1 MTATTNGSGSGHG
14 QEPEQPPG
22 LRRHGRL
29 PGPRGAGLQVTAAS
43 TRPALLRRAL
53 RLEYLTVGWNVV
65 EGVIAIAAA
74 MASGSVALLGFGIDS
89 FVESASGSVMIWRLR
104 AERNADEDDEERIEH
119 VERRAQKLVAGSLVL
134 LAVYIA
140 WDSITSLLANER
152 PEPSLVGILLAI
164 ASLSVMWWLARE
176 KRRVGTALGSRA
188 MTADAFQTDACVWL
202 SLFLLV
208 GIGANS
214 LFGWWWADPLAAL
227 GMTFFIAKEALEAW
241 RGDDDD

>member
-1 MTATTNGSGSGHG
+1 MTSVAD
-14 QEPEQPPG
+14 
-22 LRRHGRL
+22 
-29 PGPRGAGLQVTAAS
+29 
-43 TRPALLRRAL
+43 TRPLLLRRAL
-53 RLEYLTVGWNVV
+53 RLEYVTVGWNIV

-89 FVESASGSVMIWRLR
+89 FVESASGSVMIWRLL
-104 AERNADEDDEERIEH
+104 AERHADEDDEERIEQ
-119 VERRAQKLVAGSLVL
+119 VERRAQKLVAGSLIL
-134 LAVYIA
+134 LAVYIG
-140 WDSITSLLANER
+140 WDSITSLIAGER

-188 MTADAFQTDACVWL
+188 MTADAFQTDACFWL

-208 GIGANS
+208 GIGANA

-227 GMTFFIAKEALEAW
+227 GMTFFIGKEALEAW

>member
-1 MTATTNGSGSGHG
+1 MTIA
-14 QEPEQPPG
+14 P
-22 LRRHGRL
+22 
-29 PGPRGAGLQVTAAS
+29 TAPFD
-43 TRPALLRRAL
+43 RPALLRRAL
-53 RLEYLTVGWNVV
+53 RLEYLTVGWNIV

-104 AERNADEDDEERIEH
+104 AERNADENDEERIEH
-119 VERRAQKLVAGSLVL
+119 VERRAQKLVAGSLIL
-134 LAVYIA
+134 LAAYIA

-164 ASLSVMWWLARE
+164 ASLSVMWWLARQ
-176 KRRVGTALGSRA
+176 KRSVGLALGSRA
-188 MTADAFQTDACVWL
+188 MTADAFQTDACFWL

-208 GIGANS
+208 GIGANA

-227 GMTFFIAKEALEAW
+227 GMTVFIGREALEAW

>member
-1 MTATTNGSGSGHG
+1 MTTLRRQPPPTARACSDAPSGSSTSPSAGTSSRA
-14 QEPEQPPG
+14 
-22 LRRHGRL
+22 LIAVT
-29 PGPRGAGLQVTAAS
+29 AGL
-43 TRPALLRRAL
+43 
-53 RLEYLTVGWNVV
+53 
-65 EGVIAIAAA
+65 
-74 MASGSVALLGFGIDS
+74 ASGSVALLGFGIDS

-119 VERRAQKLVAGSLVL
+119 VERRAQKLVAGSLIL

-140 WDSITSLLANER
+140 WDSITSLIAGER
-152 PEPSLVGILLAI
+152 PEPSLVGIVLAI

-188 MTADAFQTDACVWL
+188 MTADAFQTDACFWL

-208 GIGANS
+208 GIGANA

-227 GMTFFIAKEALEAW
+227 GMTFFIGREALEAW